1 MRKISSI
8 LLGLLMA
15 VSVQAIAAEHQHE
28 HTSDMKMPM
37 NGEASAENTASLI
50 QGEVRKIDLEQGKV
64 TLRHADIK
72 NLDMPGMTMVFSM
85 QDKTQLQD
93 LAVGDTVLFAAE
105 RIKGEIV
112 VTSLEKHAH

>member
-37 NGEASAENTASLI
+37 NGEASAENTASLT

-64 TLRHADIK
+64 TLRHADIR
-72 NLDMPGMTMVFSM
+72 NLDMPGMTMVFPM